1 MHLHEKIKWI
11 VLFTE
16 VEVHLTA
23 DELFQWIFIVV
34 FIIYVVLL
42 CLLDLFY
49 WSLFMVIFDV
59 SFLVLIVSNDIF
71 WRNNC
76 FLLFCHEISVH
87 HEFDHVDLSGFV
99 PFSELFA
106 QLSNFWHC
114 DGSISLL
121 LFDNLLDCALNPFR
135 HFRNELFFVQLNL
148 LEFNQVVGLDESLFF
163 SMGWLVWFKVLF
175 CYLNPLRLLVGFEG
189 RNLLLT
195 WRFISKGW
203 RYHWLF
209 MAMGLRRI
217 ICATCSTDVL
227 FKRLRSDYTR
237 SSWRMFC
244 FYLFWTWIRRFYVIS
259 IDNFLSL
266 RIRYS
271 FLHLFDLVI
280 GDFIIF
286 TYLGSSTN
294 FLPNFFLRHCFY
306 ILLRYFLDFLN
317 LRLWFFVLITFY
329 QLLLLL

>member
-1 MHLHEKIKWI
+1 MHLHEKIKGI

-76 FLLFCHEISVH
+76 FLLFRHEIPVH

-99 PFSELFA
+99 PFSELFP

-121 LFDNLLDCALNPFR
+121 LFDNFLDCALNPFR

-148 LEFNQVVGLDESLFF
+148 LEFNQVVGLDEGLFF
-163 SMGWLVWFKVLF
+163 GMGGFVRFKVLF

-189 RNLLLT
+189 RNFLLT
-195 WRFISKGW
+195 WRFISQGW

-209 MAMGLRRI
+209 RAMRLRRI
-217 ICATCSTDVL
+217 SCASC
-227 FKRLRSDYTR
+227 
-237 SSWRMFC
+237 
-244 FYLFWTWIRRFYVIS
+244 
-259 IDNFLSL
+259 
-266 RIRYS
+266 
-271 FLHLFDLVI
+271 
-280 GDFIIF
+280 
-286 TYLGSSTN
+286 
-294 FLPNFFLRHCFY
+294 
-306 ILLRYFLDFLN
+306 
-317 LRLWFFVLITFY
+317 
-329 QLLLLL
+329 